1 MPKLQITTL
10 TLMKYDSVWGK
21 FWAFCMMLF
30 AHLFLFKE
38 NGQTFYKLLGSGRGL
53 GFSPWPDWSRYAVL
67 QVWESE
73 EAAKDF
79 LKNSLLIKS
88 YKRQSKETYTVFLKS
103 IKAHGKWSGKAPF
116 ITSEEL
122 DTLNPYV
129 AVITRAMIRPS
140 KLRRFWAYVP
150 ESQKPI
156 KAASGLIYTKGI
168 GEVPFLQMATF
179 SIWNSVEDLNDFAYK
194 SREHKEAIKLTKE
207 LDWYSEELFARF
219 QPYKTEGTW
228 EGRDLLNF
236 S

>member
-1 MPKLQITTL
+1 MPKHQITTL
-10 TLMKYDSVWGK
+10 TLMKYDSVWGN

-30 AHLFLFKE
+30 AHISLFKE
-38 NGQTFYKLLGSGRGL
+38 NGQTFYKLLGSGRGI
-53 GFSPWPDWSRYAVL
+53 GFSPWPDWSIYAVL

-73 EAAKDF
+73 EAAKEF
-79 LKNSLLIKS
+79 LKNSWLIKS
-88 YKRQSKETYTVFLKS
+88 YKKQSKETYTVYLKS

-122 DTLNPYV
+122 DTSNPYV

-156 KAASGLIYTKGI
+156 KAASGLIYTQGI

-179 SIWNSVEDLNDFAYK
+179 SIWNSVEDLNNFAYK

-228 EGRDLLNF
+228 EGRELLNF
-236 S
+236 